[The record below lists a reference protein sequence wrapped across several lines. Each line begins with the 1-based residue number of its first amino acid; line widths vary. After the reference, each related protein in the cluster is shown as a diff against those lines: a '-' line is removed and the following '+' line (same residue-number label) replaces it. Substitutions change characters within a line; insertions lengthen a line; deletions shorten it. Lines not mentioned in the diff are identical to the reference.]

1 MTTSVIPRGQHHIEV
16 SSVPDDAAV
25 YRLIVVFFVLCVEDH
40 RLFFTLFFFLLLHRT
55 NVWWKVSRLFCAR
68 LCSSTDISRNKA
80 TTTFSKQQMTT
91 ALFLY

>member
-40 RLFFTLFFFLLLHRT
+40 RLFFTLFFFPVIAQDKRLVESVQVVLCETLLIHRH
-55 NVWWKVSRLFCAR
+55 
-68 LCSSTDISRNKA
+68 IP
-80 TTTFSKQQMTT
+80 
-91 ALFLY
+91 